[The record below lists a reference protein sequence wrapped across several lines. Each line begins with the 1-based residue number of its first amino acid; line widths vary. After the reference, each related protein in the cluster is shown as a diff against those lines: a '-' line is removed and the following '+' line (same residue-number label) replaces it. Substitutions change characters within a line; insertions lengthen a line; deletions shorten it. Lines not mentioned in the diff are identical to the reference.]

1 MPDGNKVGSRKC
13 NFEERFAI
21 FRREMMAEKRRHM
34 KIIGIVSYNI
44 HCNFTNYGSALQSW
58 ALCRTIE
65 RLGYKP
71 VFMDYCPD
79 ILRDKNPLDPFK
91 NMWDKDEES
100 HRMCELT
107 MPAIREN
114 YKKFDRFYTER
125 FNRSNAYT
133 SENFDD
139 CVKAEGL
146 DGFVC
151 GSDTIFCP
159 DEFGIDDGYYAN
171 YPCMRGR
178 SISYAASFGDSHFT
192 PETFEILDERL
203 KNFKAIG
210 IRESGMVS
218 YIKQRVSVPVSQV
231 IDPTLLLSFADFDEL
246 VQDPESD
253 DPYLLLYARRYNPMM
268 EAHAIDIA
276 KKNGWRIVE
285 ISLRATNAERG
296 HEMRYDAGVEEFVG
310 LVKHASYVVT
320 NSYHGMIVA
329 IHYKKPFDVFSRE
342 QCDTKIDEV
351 LSRLGLVWCKRID
364 GADAIIRQFDWNSV
378 LKRMNVNAGESREF
392 LKKSLEL
399 L

>member
-1 MPDGNKVGSRKC
+1 
-13 NFEERFAI
+13 
-21 FRREMMAEKRRHM
+21 M
-34 KIIGIVSYNI
+34 KILGVVSYNI

-58 ALCRTIE
+58 ALCKTIE

-71 VFMDYCPD
+71 VLMDYCPD
-79 ILRDKNPLDPFK
+79 VLRDKNPLDPFK

-100 HRMCELT
+100 RRMCELT

-114 YKKFDRFYTER
+114 YYKFDRFYTER

-133 SENFDD
+133 SENFND
-139 CVKAEGL
+139 CVCAEGL

-171 YPCMRGR
+171 YSCMKGR
-178 SISYAASFGDSHFT
+178 SISYAASFGDPHFT
-192 PETFEILDERL
+192 SKTYELLDARL

-210 IRESGMVS
+210 IRESGMVP
-218 YIKQRVSVPVSQV
+218 YIKQRGKVPVSQV
-231 IDPTLLLSFADFDEL
+231 IDPTLLLSSTDFDEL
-246 VQDPESD
+246 AHEPERKEH
-253 DPYLLLYARRYNPMM
+253 YLLLYARRYNPQM
-268 EAHAIDIA
+268 ESYAIDIA

-310 LVKHASYVVT
+310 LVKRASHVVT

-329 IHYKKPFDVFSRE
+329 IHYKKAFDIFSRE

-351 LSRLGLVWCKRID
+351 LNRLELNWCKRVD
-364 GADAIIRQFDWNSV
+364 TVDAIIRQPYWEEVFSR
-378 LKRMNVNAGESREF
+378 LQTQAYESRLF
-392 LKKSLEL
+392 LDESLGL